1 VKTTPS
7 FLQVFQSRKM
17 AALVF
22 LGFASGLPYN
32 LTRDTLSAWI
42 TVEGLKL
49 STIGWFVGLANA
61 PATLKFLWSPLVDRF
76 VPPFLGRRRG
86 WMVLTQVA
94 LIVAIAAMALQKPAQ
109 ALQLLAI
116 NAIVI
121 AFLSATQ
128 DIAIDA
134 YRTDVLEEREVG
146 AGVAIWVMG
155 YRLALLLTGA
165 LALRWAEQFS
175 WSVVYLLIAALMS
188 IGLLSAILAPEPVSD
203 ETSSRPETL
212 WDAVYLPFIDFF
224 QRSGIRRGA
233 FILIFILLY
242 KLGDYLAANMTTPFL
257 VKTGFSLSAIGD
269 IKGGMG
275 LVATI
280 VGGLAGGAILS
291 KLGINRSL
299 WVFGGLQ
306 AISNLAYFSLALV
319 GRSYP
324 LMVLT
329 VNIENFC
336 AGLGTAA
343 FLGFLMSLCN
353 PRFSA
358 TQYALLSSLV
368 AVSREVFASPGG
380 AIAQSTGWPLFFF
393 LTFLIALPG
402 LFLLPVFAPWNSQPV
417 PMPRPEVRDKEED
430 L

>member
-1 VKTTPS
+1 
-7 FLQVFQSRKM
+7 M
-17 AALVF
+17 AALLF

-94 LIVAIAAMALQKPAQ
+94 LVVAIATMGLQKPAQ

-116 NAIVI
+116 NAIAI

-146 AGVAIWVMG
+146 AGVAIWVTG
-155 YRLALLLTGA
+155 YRIALLLTGA
-165 LALRWAEQFS
+165 LALRWADQFS
-175 WSVVYLLIAALMS
+175 WSMVYFFMAALIG
-188 IGLLSAILAPEPVSD
+188 IGLLSAIWAPEPVSD
-203 ETSSRPETL
+203 EASSRPETL
-212 WDAVYLPFIDFF
+212 VDAVYLPFVDFF
-224 QRSGIRRGA
+224 QRSGILRGVFILA
-233 FILIFILLY
+233 FIVLY

-275 LVATI
+275 LIATI
-280 VGGLAGGAILS
+280 VGGLVGGAVLS
-291 KLGINRSL
+291 KIGINRSL
-299 WVFGGLQ
+299 WVFGGFQ
-306 AISNLAYFSLALV
+306 AISNLAYFSLALA
-319 GRSYP
+319 GKSYP

-368 AVSREVFASPGG
+368 AISREVFASPGG
-380 AIAQSTGWPLFFF
+380 AIAQSTGWPLYFF
-393 LTFLIALPG
+393 LNFLVALPG
-402 LFLLPVFAPWNSQPV
+402 LFLLPIFAPWN
-417 PMPRPEVRDKEED
+417 PRPTAISEPGLDDEGVD
-430 L
+430 

>member
-1 VKTTPS
+1 
-7 FLQVFQSRKM
+7 M
-17 AALVF
+17 AALLF

-94 LIVAIAAMALQKPAQ
+94 LVVAIATMGLQKPAQ

-116 NAIVI
+116 NAIAI

-146 AGVAIWVMG
+146 AGVAIWVTG
-155 YRLALLLTGA
+155 YRIALLLTGA
-165 LALRWAEQFS
+165 LALRWADQFS
-175 WSVVYLLIAALMS
+175 WSMVYFFMAALIG
-188 IGLLSAILAPEPVSD
+188 IGLLSAIWAPEPVSD
-203 ETSSRPETL
+203 EASSRPETL
-212 WDAVYLPFIDFF
+212 VDAVYLPFVDFF
-224 QRSGIRRGA
+224 QRSGILRGVFILA
-233 FILIFILLY
+233 FIVLY
-242 KLGDYLAANMTTPFL
+242 KLDDYLAANMTTPFL

-275 LVATI
+275 LIATI
-280 VGGLAGGAILS
+280 VGGLVGGAVLS
-291 KLGINRSL
+291 KIGINRSL
-299 WVFGGLQ
+299 WVFGGFQ

-319 GRSYP
+319 GKSYP
-324 LMVLT
+324 LMVVT
-329 VNIENFC
+329 VNIENFS

-368 AVSREVFASPGG
+368 AISREVFASPGG

-393 LTFLIALPG
+393 LTFLVALPG
-402 LFLLPVFAPWNSQPV
+402 LFLLPIFAPWN
-417 PMPRPEVRDKEED
+417 PRPTAISEPGLDDEGVD
-430 L
+430 

>member
-1 VKTTPS
+1 
-7 FLQVFQSRKM
+7 M
-17 AALVF
+17 
-22 LGFASGLPYN
+22 
-32 LTRDTLSAWI
+32 
-42 TVEGLKL
+42 EGLKL

-86 WMVLTQVA
+86 WMVLTQLA
-94 LIVAIAAMALQKPAQ
+94 LIVAIAGMALQKPAQ

-116 NAIVI
+116 NAIAI

-155 YRLALLLTGA
+155 YRIALLLTGA

-175 WSVVYLLIAALMS
+175 WSVVYLLIAALMG
-188 IGLLSAILAPEPVSD
+188 IGLLSAIWAPEPVSD
-203 ETSSRPETL
+203 DASSRPETL
-212 WDAVYLPFIDFF
+212 WDAVYLPFMDFF
-224 QRSGIRRGA
+224 QRSGILRGA
-233 FILIFILLY
+233 FILVFILLY

-291 KLGINRSL
+291 KIGINRSL

-306 AISNLAYFSLALV
+306 AVSNLAYFSLALV

-336 AGLGTAA
+336 AGLGTAG

-393 LTFLIALPG
+393 LTFLVALPG
-402 LFLLPVFAPWNSQPV
+402 LFLLPVFAPWNPRSV
-417 PMPRPEVRDKEED
+417 GDLPRPGMDDEE
-430 L
+430 

>member
-1 VKTTPS
+1 
-7 FLQVFQSRKM
+7 M
-17 AALVF
+17 AALLF

-94 LIVAIAAMALQKPAQ
+94 LVVAIATMGLQKPAQ

-116 NAIVI
+116 NAIAI

-146 AGVAIWVMG
+146 AGVAIWVTG
-155 YRLALLLTGA
+155 YRIALLLTGA
-165 LALRWAEQFS
+165 LALRWADQFS
-175 WSVVYLLIAALMS
+175 WSMVYFFMAAL
-188 IGLLSAILAPEPVSD
+188 IGIGVLSAIWAPEPVSD
-203 ETSSRPETL
+203 EASSRPETL
-212 WDAVYLPFIDFF
+212 VDAVYLPFVDFF
-224 QRSGIRRGA
+224 QRSGILRGVFILA
-233 FILIFILLY
+233 FIVLY

-275 LVATI
+275 LIATI
-280 VGGLAGGAILS
+280 AGGLVGGAVLS
-291 KLGINRSL
+291 KIGINRSL
-299 WVFGGLQ
+299 WVFGGFQ

-319 GRSYP
+319 GKSYP

-329 VNIENFC
+329 VNIENFS

-368 AVSREVFASPGG
+368 AISREVFASPGG

-393 LTFLIALPG
+393 LTFLVALPG
-402 LFLLPVFAPWNSQPV
+402 LFLLPIFAPWN
-417 PMPRPEVRDKEED
+417 PRPTAISEPGLDDEGVD
-430 L
+430 

>member
-1 VKTTPS
+1 
-7 FLQVFQSRKM
+7 M
-17 AALVF
+17 AALLF

-86 WMVLTQVA
+86 WMVLTQLA

-116 NAIVI
+116 NAIAI

-155 YRLALLLTGA
+155 YRIALLLTGA

-175 WSVVYLLIAALMS
+175 WSIVYLLIAALMG
-188 IGLLSAILAPEPVSD
+188 IGLLSAISAPEPVSD
-203 ETSSRPETL
+203 DASTAPETL
-212 WDAVYLPFIDFF
+212 WDAVYLPFMDFF
-224 QRSGIRRGA
+224 QRSGILRGA
-233 FILIFILLY
+233 FILVFIVLY

-291 KLGINRSL
+291 KIGINRSL

-306 AISNLAYFSLALV
+306 AVSNLAYFSLALV

-336 AGLGTAA
+336 AGLGTAG

-393 LTFLIALPG
+393 LTFLVALPG
-402 LFLLPVFAPWNSQPV
+402 LFLLPVFAPWN
-417 PMPRPEVRDKEED
+417 PRPITD
-430 L
+430 LPRPGMDDQE

>member
-1 VKTTPS
+1 VKSSPS

-17 AALVF
+17 AALLF

-94 LIVAIAAMALQKPAQ
+94 LILAIAGMALQKPSQ
-109 ALQLLAI
+109 TLQLLAI
-116 NAIVI
+116 NAIAI

-155 YRLALLLTGA
+155 YRVALLLTGA
-165 LALRWAEQFS
+165 LALRWANQFS
-175 WSVVYLLIAALMS
+175 WPFVYLLIATLMS
-188 IGLLSAILAPEPVSD
+188 IGLVSAIWAPEPVLD
-203 ETSSRPETL
+203 DTSARPATL
-212 WDAVYLPFIDFF
+212 VDAVYLPFSDFF
-224 QRSGIRRGA
+224 QRWGILRSS

-257 VKTGFSLSAIGD
+257 VKTGFSLTAIGD

-291 KLGINRSL
+291 KIGINRSL

-306 AISNLAYFSLALV
+306 AVSNLSYFALALA

-380 AIAQSTGWPLFFF
+380 EIAQSVGWPLFFF
-393 LTFLIALPG
+393 LTFLVALPG
-402 LFLLPVFAPWNSQPV
+402 LFLLPVFAPWNAPLTPTPTPGLDDQ
-417 PMPRPEVRDKEED
+417 E
-430 L
+430 